1 MTPLNAALIR
11 TADIALSAS
20 GLLVLAVPMAIVAI
34 AIRADGGPA
43 LFRQRRVGRCGMPFE
58 ILKFRTMRHSGEAGS
73 GEVRGEGAT
82 ALAEARQRFQTTQM
96 NDPRITR
103 VGAPLRKLHI
113 DELPQLL
120 NVLKGD
126 MSLVGVRPDTPA
138 QEQDYSSEYWRV
150 RHSLRPGITGTAQ
163 LINAAT
169 MAERTAR
176 ELEWLEKPGFG
187 RYVGIL
193 VATVAKV
200 ARRSGI

>member
-11 TADIALSAS
+11 TSDIALSAA
-20 GLLVLAVPMAIVAI
+20 GLLALALPMAVVAL

-43 LFRQRRVGRCGMPFE
+43 LFRQKRVGRDGRVFE
-58 ILKFRTMRHSGEAGS
+58 IMKFRTMRHSGDAGS
-73 GEVRGEGAT
+73 GEVKGEGAA
-82 ALAEARQRFQTTQM
+82 ALAEARQRFQTTQV
-96 NDPRITR
+96 NDPRITPI
-103 VGAPLRKLHI
+103 GAPLRKMHI

-138 QEQDYSSEYWRV
+138 QEQDYSGDYWRV
-150 RHSLRPGITGTAQ
+150 RHTLRPGITGMAQ

-169 MAERTAR
+169 IAERTAK
-176 ELEWLEKPGFG
+176 ELEWLQKPEFG
-187 RYVGIL
+187 RYVCVL
-193 VATVAKV
+193 AATVAKV